1 LTAVLYVEQMGQRGD
16 IQSSDLPLAIGLSQG
31 DEIEF
36 GNAGNTAP
44 SAWLGEHFGQIFIQ
58 PKIGAVAPR
67 LNGAAL
73 TSSAWLTSGDEI
85 QIGGKR
91 ITVTD
96 DGGVIV
102 LTTSGDTGPPVLTP
116 PDRAPDGN
124 SQAPRVRT
132 PEHLPPSSAPGLL
145 PGRNKQR
152 GVRNW
157 LIGVF
162 GLLALGVT
170 FVLVAAPVRVAVTPE
185 PDRMS
190 LTGFPPPI
198 PIGERYLVLPGDYVV
213 SAEKAEY
220 RKLAQ
225 PVAVAFGGESKF
237 SFELRKLPGRL
248 TVRTRPVSGARVE
261 IGGKM
266 VGETPLEDFEVEPG
280 QIALGI
286 AAPRYQP
293 YASSIDIAGMG
304 KSQIVDVEL
313 LPGWGTLVVDSV
325 PPGATV
331 SLNGE
336 AVGPTPLRAE
346 PMAGTYR
353 VELRTSGRKPA
364 SATVRIEPTKT
375 VTLPPF
381 VLEKID
387 GNFALTTDPPGA
399 TVSVNGQFRGRSP
412 IELALPSDRDHR
424 LVMTK
429 LGHTPNTRTIHVTPG
444 QMPALHIRLEPEY
457 GNIFLSSR
465 PADAELKVDGKAVG
479 SATRRLRLTTLAHRL
494 EISRPGHVTE
504 SITVTPRKGLAKKLI
519 VRLKRAEEPLAK
531 ANPDNIKTTGGQIL
545 RRVLLRKPVRF
556 FVGAARREAGRRSN
570 ETRYEVELTRSF
582 YISEK
587 EVTNAEFRRFRAL
600 HKSGTANGNSLDGP
614 DQPVASVS
622 WDDAARYLNWLSAK
636 DGLLPAYREETG
648 KMVPVRPTPNG
659 YRMPT
664 EAEWVYLTRYEGGL
678 RAGDKPLKY
687 GWGNAFP
694 PVNPGS
700 NIADSSASS
709 LLPVTVG
716 GYSDGFAA
724 AAPVGNFSPNQAGIH
739 DLSSNVAEWC
749 YDYYDTYTGIGS
761 RVPRDPIGPVGGRH
775 HVVRGASWRH
785 GTITELRL
793 SYRDYADKPRDDLGF
808 RIARYAN
815 KSPK

>member
-1 LTAVLYVEQMGQRGD
+1 MTVVLYVEQMGRRGD
-16 IQSSDLPLAIGLSQG
+16 FRSSDLPLAIGLPQG
-31 DEIEF
+31 GEIEF
-36 GNAGNTAP
+36 GNAGNTTP
-44 SAWLGEHFGQIFIQ
+44 IAWLGEHFGQIFIQ
-58 PKIGAVAPR
+58 PEIGAVAPR

-73 TSSAWLTSGDEI
+73 KSSAWLTTGDEI
-85 QIGGKR
+85 GIGGKR
-91 ITVTD
+91 IAVAD

-116 PDRAPDGN
+116 PDRAPDEI
-124 SQAPRVRT
+124 SQAPRARA
-132 PEHLPPSSAPGLL
+132 PGHLPPPSEPGLL
-145 PGRNKQR
+145 PGRNRHR
-152 GVRNW
+152 GVRNV

-162 GLLALGVT
+162 AVLALGVT

-185 PDRMS
+185 PDRIS

-213 SAEKAEY
+213 SAEKAGY

-225 PVAVAFGGESKF
+225 PVAVAFGAESKF

-261 IGGKM
+261 IGGRA

-280 QIALGI
+280 PLALGI

-293 YASSIDIAGMG
+293 YASAIDIAGMG
-304 KSQIVDVEL
+304 KSQTVDVEL
-313 LPGWGTLVVDSV
+313 VPGWGTLVVDSV

-331 SLNGE
+331 SLDGE
-336 AVGPTPLRAE
+336 VVGPTPLRTE

-353 VELRTSGRKPA
+353 VELRASGRKPA
-364 SATVRIEPTKT
+364 SATVRIEPAKT

-387 GNFALTTDPPGA
+387 GIFALTTAPPGA

-412 IELALPSDRDHR
+412 IELTLPSDRDHR

-429 LGHTPNTRTIHVTPG
+429 PGHTPDTRTVHVAPG
-444 QMPALHIRLEPEY
+444 RMPALHVRLVPEY

-465 PADAELKVDGKAVG
+465 PADAQLTVDGKAVG
-479 SATRRLRLTTLAHRL
+479 PATRRLRLTTLAHRL
-494 EISRPGHVTE
+494 EISRPGYVAQ
-504 SITVTPRKGLAKKLI
+504 SITVTPRKGVAKKLI

-531 ANPDNIKTTGGQIL
+531 ANPDNLKTAGGQIL

-582 YISEK
+582 YIADK
-587 EVTNAEFRRFRAL
+587 EVTNAEFRKFRGS
-600 HKSGTANGNSLDGP
+600 HTSGMASGHTLDGP
-614 DQPVASVS
+614 DQPVASVG

-648 KMVPVRPTPNG
+648 KMVPVHPTPNG

-664 EAEWVYLTRYEGGL
+664 EAEWVFLTRYEGGL

-687 GWGNAFP
+687 GWGDAFP

-700 NIADSSASS
+700 NIADVSASS
-709 LLPVTVG
+709 LLSVTIG

-724 AAPVGNFSPNQAGIH
+724 TSPVGKFRPNQAGIH
-739 DLSSNVAEWC
+739 DLSGNVAEWC

-761 RVPRDPIGPVGGRH
+761 RVPRDPMGPVGGRH
-775 HVVRGASWRH
+775 HVVRGSSWRH

-815 KSPK
+815 KPPK